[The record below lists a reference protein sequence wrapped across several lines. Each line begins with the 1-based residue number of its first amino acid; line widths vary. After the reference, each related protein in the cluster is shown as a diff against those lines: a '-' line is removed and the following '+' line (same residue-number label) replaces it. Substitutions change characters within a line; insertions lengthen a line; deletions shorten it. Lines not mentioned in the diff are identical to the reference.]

1 MEAIVCFL
9 VSLRMCLNKVIPQE
23 HVTEMGGLYKTR
35 LYWLSTTVLGNPVWP
50 LALGYSELFKRQCG
64 FGMLWE
70 LKINGEKK
78 GDRAVRFFIQGSQIM
93 PLLCIA

>member
-1 MEAIVCFL
+1 MKVIVCFL

-35 LYWLSTTVLGNPVWP
+35 LYRLSTTVLGNPVWP
-50 LALGYSELFKRQCG
+50 LALGYSELFKGRCG
-64 FGMLWE
+64 FGILWE

-78 GDRAVRFFIQGSQIM
+78 GDRAVRFVIQDSQIM

>member
-50 LALGYSELFKRQCG
+50 LALGYSELFKGRCG
-64 FGMLWE
+64 FGILWE
-70 LKINGEKK
+70 LKINGKK
-78 GDRAVRFFIQGSQIM
+78 KETEQSGFLFRVLR
-93 PLLCIA
+93 